1 MKNDKINECCEWLRV
16 FMEQPSTLII
26 FLLISYVD
34 LLLGSAL
41 LSSTNSLVSFA
52 TIGFVHNII
61 LYLQTAELILQLV
74 LFQSRFF
81 SHWGYCLD
89 TLLVVSTLGNIF
101 QKPTLHLL
109 GFLRVWRFLQVC
121 HTHVMIEAL
130 AHDRT
135 KTELQNQTEEYIELK
150 RRVEV
155 AERNKTLTEEEIS
168 TLKEALTLA
177 AMDVAA
183 AKSLSGGVDVDV
195 VAYAK

>member
-1 MKNDKINECCEWLRV
+1 MKNDKINEWCEWLRAV
-16 FMEQPSTLII
+16 IEQPSTLII

-34 LLLGSAL
+34 LMLGSIL
-41 LSSTNSLVSFA
+41 LSGTSSLISYA
-52 TIGFVHNII
+52 TVDFVHNII
-61 LYLQTAELILQLV
+61 LHLQTAELVLQLV
-74 LFQSRFF
+74 LFQTRFF

-109 GFLRVWRFLQVC
+109 GFLKVWRFLQVC

-135 KTELQNQTEEYIELK
+135 KKELRNQTEEYIELK
-150 RRVEV
+150 RRIEV

-183 AKSLSGGVDVDV
+183 AKSLSGDVDVDNV
-195 VAYAK
+195 TTK

>member
-1 MKNDKINECCEWLRV
+1 
-16 FMEQPSTLII
+16 MEQPSTLII

-34 LLLGSAL
+34 LMLGSIL
-41 LSSTNSLVSFA
+41 LSGTNNNLISFA
-52 TIGFVHNII
+52 TIDFVHNII
-61 LYLQTAELILQLV
+61 LYLQTAELVLQLV
-74 LFQSRFF
+74 LFQTRFF

-89 TLLVVSTLGNIF
+89 TLLVISRVGNIF

-109 GFLRVWRFLQVC
+109 SFLRVWRFLQVC
-121 HTHVMIEAL
+121 HTHVMIETQ

-135 KTELQNQTEEYIELK
+135 KRELQSQTEEYIELK

-155 AERNKTLTEEEIS
+155 AERNKRLINDEVS

-183 AKSLSGGVDVDV
+183 AKSLSGDVDVDV
-195 VAYAK
+195 VTTK

>member
-1 MKNDKINECCEWLRV
+1 
-16 FMEQPSTLII
+16 
-26 FLLISYVD
+26 
-34 LLLGSAL
+34 
-41 LSSTNSLVSFA
+41 
-52 TIGFVHNII
+52 
-61 LYLQTAELILQLV
+61 
-74 LFQSRFF
+74 
-81 SHWGYCLD
+81 
-89 TLLVVSTLGNIF
+89 
-101 QKPTLHLL
+101 
-109 GFLRVWRFLQVC
+109 
-121 HTHVMIEAL
+121 MIEAL

-135 KTELQNQTEEYIELK
+135 KTELQNQTEECIELK